1 VESVRREFPILSR
14 EIYPGV
20 PLTYLDSA
28 ATSLKPAC
36 VIEAITEHYRWHT
49 GNVHRGLHR
58 LAEEATEAFEQAR
71 ERVARFIRAPA
82 ARQIIFT
89 RGTTESINLVACTW
103 ARQCVGSGDE
113 ILLSEMEH
121 HSNLIPWQ
129 QVAAETGA
137 ALRFIPLT
145 DNGQLNMAALESL
158 LTRKTKLVAV
168 TAVSNVLGTVN
179 PISTIVAMAH
189 AVGARVLVDAA
200 QSVPH
205 MATDVTTLDC
215 DFLAFSGHKMCG
227 PDGIGV
233 LYGKEELLESMPPF
247 MTGGQMIRRVRRT
260 SADWNELPWKF
271 EAGTPPIAPAI
282 GLGAAV
288 DFLARVGMDSIEQH
302 NTELATYAIGRLS
315 EIAGVRVLGPA
326 PDRRSGLVSFT
337 VEGIHPHDVAQL
349 LDRHGVAIRA
359 GHHCAQ
365 PLHALLGIAASARA
379 SFYLYNTTAEVD
391 RLVDGVRYAQ
401 KLLNR

>member
-1 VESVRREFPILSR
+1 
-14 EIYPGV
+14 
-20 PLTYLDSA
+20 
-28 ATSLKPAC
+28 
-36 VIEAITEHYRWHT
+36 
-49 GNVHRGLHR
+49 
-58 LAEEATEAFEQAR
+58 
-71 ERVARFIRAPA
+71 
-82 ARQIIFT
+82 
-89 RGTTESINLVACTW
+89 
-103 ARQCVGSGDE
+103 
-113 ILLSEMEH
+113 
-121 HSNLIPWQ
+121 
-129 QVAAETGA
+129 
-137 ALRFIPLT
+137 
-145 DNGQLNMAALESL
+145 
-158 LTRKTKLVAV
+158 
-168 TAVSNVLGTVN
+168 
-179 PISTIVAMAH
+179 
-189 AVGARVLVDAA
+189 
-200 QSVPH
+200 
-205 MATDVTTLDC
+205 
-215 DFLAFSGHKMCG
+215 
-227 PDGIGV
+227 
-233 LYGKEELLESMPPF
+233 

-282 GLGAAV
+282 GLGTAV

-302 NTELATYAIGRLS
+302 NTELASYAIGRLS